1 MTEAHE
7 NSTLENQKSTSEN
20 WCKHDIDSRLVPAMQ
35 LFIIKTGAAGY
46 GFFWAVV
53 EEMHRT
59 NKAQQNY
66 TTLNTLANV
75 LGLSQEQQVSILE
88 IAITSGLWH
97 RNQEGIFSPR
107 ANEEIEERMGRV
119 KRIKELRSKAG
130 KKSAEQRSTQVNTSQ
145 QTSTNVNQRREEKSR
160 VDEIREDLNTSI
172 LTREVVCEIAPPPL
186 VLEKPKKTEKPVV
199 PPFAHVRM
207 TPEEVARF
215 KAEYPDK
222 AMREFYYQSVDDYLD
237 NNPKKRGR
245 DCNRTLRAF
254 IRSDKAA
261 GKGWFTPKRGP
272 YVNERPG
279 RQPFSPNGTEKEL
292 LSIYARQGKPN
303 GIP

>member
-1 MTEAHE
+1 
-7 NSTLENQKSTSEN
+7 
-20 WCKHDIDSRLVPAMQ
+20 MQ
-35 LFIIKTGAAGY
+35 LFIMKTGAAGY

-59 NKAQQNY
+59 NKAQQKY

-75 LGLSQEQQVSILE
+75 LGLSAQQQVSILE
-88 IAITSGLWH
+88 VAIDSGLWH
-97 RNQEGIFSPR
+97 RSEEGIFSPR
-107 ANEEIEERMGRV
+107 ANEEIEARIGRV
-119 KRIKELRSKAG
+119 NKIKDIRSKAG
-130 KKSAEQRSTQVNTSQ
+130 KKSAEQRATKSNKPEQNE
-145 QTSTNVNQRREEKSR
+145 QTSTNVNQRREEKRR

-172 LTREVVCEIAPPPL
+172 LTTEVVCEIAPPPL

-199 PPFAHVRM
+199 PPFTHVRM
-207 TPEEVARF
+207 SPEEVARF

-222 AMREFYYQSVDDYLD
+222 AMREYYYQSVDDYLD

-261 GKGWFTPKRGP
+261 QKGWFTPKRGP